1 MNSTISEPLFRLFLI
16 RHGDTDWS
24 DAHRHTGLS
33 DVPLTRHGEQQARA
47 LGARLKGLQ
56 FARTFTSPLQ
66 RALQT
71 CELAGFAGAAESDP
85 DLVEWDYG
93 DYEGLTTSEIRCKN
107 PTWDLFSAGCPNG
120 ETPQDMLMRADRFI
134 KKVRSVPGDVIT
146 FSSGHII
153 RVIAARWLSLESE
166 AARYFLA
173 STAAIG
179 ILGYEHDRS
188 EPAICLWNEHINV
201 D

>member
-1 MNSTISEPLFRLFLI
+1 MISEKIFRLFLI
-16 RHGDTDWS
+16 RHGDTAWS
-24 DAHRHTGLS
+24 DAHRHTGLT
-33 DVPLTRHGEQQARA
+33 DVPLTRHGKQQARA

-56 FARTFTSPLQ
+56 FARSFTSPLQ

-71 CELAGFAGAAESDP
+71 CELAGFAAESDP

-93 DYEGLTTSEIRCKN
+93 DYEGCTTSDIRHER
-107 PTWDLFSAGCPNG
+107 PAWDLFRDGGPNG
-120 ETPQDMLMRADRFI
+120 EMPQDIMLRADRFI
-134 KKVRSVPGDVIT
+134 KKVRSVPGDVIA

-153 RVIAARWLSLESE
+153 RVIAARWLSLGPE

-179 ILGYEHDRS
+179 ILGYEHDRR
-188 EPAICLWNEHINV
+188 EPVICLWNEQINAK
-201 D
+201 